1 MRHAPVVS
9 ALSVLLAACGTGRSG
24 SPACGLAQA
33 VGPTVILEQLQDAR
47 MVLTEVP
54 RGLPGSLPARVVG
67 QAQSKVL
74 VGYDQAHDL
83 ALGFQG
89 TGMGFPLAG
98 AGGYGLLVM
107 DDTSQRV
114 EGVLVYLSSAPRD
127 YPKLGSVS
135 DPQASLPLYGVRV
148 DWSGVS
154 NPKCPL
160 LGDSVRTAR

>member
-1 MRHAPVVS
+1 MRHSPVLA
-9 ALSVLLAACGTGRSG
+9 ALSILVAACGTGRTG

-33 VGPTVILEQLQDAR
+33 VGPTVILEQLQDPR
-47 MVLTEVP
+47 MVVTEVP
-54 RGLPGSLPARVVG
+54 RGLPASLPARVVG
-67 QAQSKVL
+67 QAQSKAM
-74 VGYDQAHDL
+74 VGYDQAHNL

-89 TGMGFPLAG
+89 TGLGFPLAG

-107 DDTSQRV
+107 DDTSRRV
-114 EGVLVYLSSAPRD
+114 QGVLVYVSPAPNN
-127 YPKLGSVS
+127 YPQLGTIS
-135 DPQASLPLYGVRV
+135 DQQTSIPLYGVRV

>member
-1 MRHAPVVS
+1 MRRFPVL
-9 ALSVLLAACGTGRSG
+9 ALLSLPLAACGTGRSG

-33 VGPTVILEQLQDAR
+33 VGPTVILEQLQDTR
-47 MVLTEVP
+47 MIVTEVP
-54 RGLPGSLPARVVG
+54 RGLPASLPARVVG
-67 QAQSKVL
+67 QAQTKAL
-74 VGYDQAHDL
+74 VGYDQAHNL

-89 TGMGFPLAG
+89 IGLGFPING
-98 AGGYGLLVM
+98 AGGYGLLVL

-114 EGVLVYLSSAPRD
+114 QGVLVYVSPTPNN
-127 YPKLGSVS
+127 YPQLGTIS
-135 DPQASLPLYGVRV
+135 DQQNSIPLYGVRV